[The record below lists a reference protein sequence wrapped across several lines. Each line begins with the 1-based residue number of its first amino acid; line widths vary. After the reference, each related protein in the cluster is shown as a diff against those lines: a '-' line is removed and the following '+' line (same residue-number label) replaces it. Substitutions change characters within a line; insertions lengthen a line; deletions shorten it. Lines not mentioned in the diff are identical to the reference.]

1 MNDDFFQR
9 VYDLIA
15 AVPPGRVITYGEI
28 ARLLGR
34 PGGSRTVGW
43 AMGQCPDGYPWYR
56 VVNAQGRLS
65 VTARYPDGK
74 LMQQALLEEEGV
86 IFDAE
91 GRLDLDRYAWAGKAN
106 G

>member
-1 MNDDFFQR
+1 MSDDFFQR
-9 VYDLIA
+9 VYRLVA
-15 AVPPGRVITYGEI
+15 QVPPGRVITYGDI

-34 PGGSRTVGW
+34 PGASRTVGW
-43 AMGQCPDGYPWYR
+43 AMRQCPEGYPWYR
-56 VVNAQGRLS
+56 VVNARGLPS

-86 IFDAE
+86 AFDAE
-91 GRLDLDRYAWAGKAN
+91 GRLDLKRYAWTGPED